1 MDPSAC
7 GPADARAAL
16 ALAGPGVLEIV
27 WSRPSGERS
36 NGELE
41 YVRK

>member
-1 MDPSAC
+1 MDPSAR

-16 ALAGPGVLEIV
+16 ALVGPDNLEIV

-41 YVRK
+41 YVSK